1 MGLAAL
7 AAQLVCLALPP
18 AALWLLAAFCV
29 AAGVGALVLR
39 SRFWASLALTAAL
52 MLLIHT
58 CYETMVQKPVQE
70 LEGCCAPFSAEVLET
85 KAAYSPALCSATLLV
100 RTDALPGRTFRA
112 QAILEDL
119 PETGDLLQGEG
130 TFAPLGQDRYRMG
143 YLADG
148 IFLRIQDASVVHTG
162 HVVRLSHR
170 LLALREKLAEGFVHW
185 LSEDLGGIAAA
196 MTVGETRYLS
206 ASIRDTFR
214 TAGVS
219 HLLVV
224 SGMHLGAWWG
234 MWFWAGRRL
243 RLYRGA
249 WAISLLA
256 SVFFAMLC
264 GFTPSMCRS
273 LTAVIIL
280 CGAGICMRRPDGL
293 TSLGAAILLIT
304 FFNPYAAGDVGFLLS
319 VTATAGVLVSRF
331 AVGRL
336 AVSKTWAEVHAKRW
350 QKLCLRGLYTAAVPL
365 FAALFTLPVQVERN
379 LGVSLVSLP
388 ANLAVLVLLPFQLG
402 FGWAAIALSLL
413 WPGSWL
419 HRFVLAIAG
428 LFTKLLYDV
437 VAWFAQLPFGSLYVF
452 GAFALFTVAVLFVL
466 GVLAWNLRLARWMAA
481 IAPAGA
487 ALAFAVFSV
496 TTAGTVT
503 VAPVGSGYNP
513 CLVAMQDGRAV
524 VAVRGGRSNLAA
536 VEEYL
541 AMHRAQPALVIDL
554 RKDPPAGPPLEK
566 AECVVRAG
574 DAGPLGEQYALSE
587 NVTAAIWNQKG
598 AMLCIL
604 DIGGYTVAVGAGG
617 GSWEGFGPVGTLAAG
632 PSLPEGLEPHRI
644 LSAHPQYSWQIPGN
658 CVWFY
663 DPSPALRIRPGRS
676 IATERSWI

>member
-39 SRFWASLALTAAL
+39 RRFWAALVLTAAL
-52 MLLIHT
+52 MLLLHT
-58 CYETMVQKPVQE
+58 LHWTILQKPVEQ
-70 LEGCCAPFSAEVLET
+70 LAGTHTSFTAEVLET
-85 KAAYSPALCSATLLV
+85 ENSYFPGLRNVILSV
-100 RTDALPGRTFRA
+100 RTDALPGRTFRV
-112 QAILEDL
+112 QTMLEDA
-119 PETGDLLQGEG
+119 PEPGDLLEGEG
-130 TFAPLGQDRYRMG
+130 DFVLLALDSYRLGH
-143 YLADG
+143 LSDG
-148 IFLRIQDASVVHTG
+148 IFLGMEEAEVVRTG

-170 LLALREKLAEGFVHW
+170 LLALREKLAEGVMRW
-185 LSEDLGGIAAA
+185 LSDDLGSIMAA

-206 ASIRDTFR
+206 ATVRDTFR

-234 MWFWAGRRL
+234 MWFWAGRKL

-249 WAISLLA
+249 WVISLLA
-256 SVFFAMLC
+256 AVLFAMVC

-273 LTAVIIL
+273 LTAVVIL

-293 TSLGAAILLIT
+293 TSLGTAILLIT
-304 FFNPYAAGDVGFLLS
+304 FFNPYAVGDIGFLLS
-319 VTATAGVLVSRF
+319 ITATAGVLVSRF
-331 AVGRL
+331 AVKRL
-336 AVSKTWAEVHAKRW
+336 KVSKTWAETHAKRW
-350 QKLCLRGLYTAAVPL
+350 KKLCLRGLYTAAVPL
-365 FAALFTLPVQVERN
+365 FAALFTLPVQVGMN

-388 ANLAVLVLLPFQLG
+388 VNLAIFALLPFQLG

-419 HRFVLAIAG
+419 HGLVLAIAG
-428 LFTKLLYDV
+428 LFTKLLYAV
-437 VAWFAQLPFGSLYVF
+437 VEWFAGLPFGSLYVF
-452 GAFALFTVAVLFVL
+452 GAFALFTVVLLFVL
-466 GVLAWNLRLARWMAA
+466 GMLAWYLHLARWMAV
-481 IAPAGA
+481 IAPAGVT
-487 ALAFAVFSV
+487 LAFAVYVV

-513 CLVAMQDGRAV
+513 CLVAIQDGRAV
-524 VAVRGGRSNLAA
+524 VVVRGGKSNLAA

-541 AMHRAQPALVIDL
+541 AMHRAQPTLVIDL
-554 RKDPPAGPPLEK
+554 RDDFPAEPPLNQ
-566 AECVVRAG
+566 AGRVVRVRDVGSLG
-574 DAGPLGEQYALSE
+574 DKYALSE
-587 NVTAAIWNQKG
+587 TVTAAVWNQKG
-598 AMLCIL
+598 AKLCIL
-604 DIGGYTVAVGAGG
+604 DIDGYTVAVGASG

-632 PSLPEGLEPHRI
+632 PSLPEGLEPYQI
-644 LSAHPQYSWQIPGN
+644 LSAYPQYSWQIPED

-676 IATERSWI
+676 ITAERSWI

>member
-39 SRFWASLALTAAL
+39 CRFWAALVLTAAL
-52 MLLIHT
+52 MLLIHNL
-58 CYETMVQKPVQE
+58 YWTMLQKPVEE
-70 LEGCCAPFSAEVLET
+70 LAGTRASFTAEVLET
-85 KAAYSPALCSATLLV
+85 EGSYSPELRNVTLSV
-100 RTDALPGRTFRA
+100 RTDALPGRTFRVQTMLA
-112 QAILEDL
+112 DI
-119 PETGDLLQGEG
+119 PEPGDLLEGEG
-130 TFAPLGQDRYRMG
+130 TFVPLQSDSYRLDH
-143 YLADG
+143 LADG
-148 IFLRIQDASVVHTG
+148 IFVGMEEAEVVRTG
-162 HVVRLSHR
+162 HVARLSHQ
-170 LLALREKLAEGFVHW
+170 LLALRQQLAEGFVRW

-234 MWFWAGRRL
+234 MWFWIGRKL

-249 WAISLLA
+249 WAISLVAAVL
-256 SVFFAMLC
+256 FAMVC

-273 LTAVIIL
+273 LTAVVIL
-280 CGAGICMRRPDGL
+280 CGAGICMRHPDGL

-304 FFNPYAAGDVGFLLS
+304 FFNPYAAGDIGFLLS
-319 VTATAGVLVSRF
+319 ITATAGVLVSRF
-331 AVGRL
+331 AVKRL
-336 AVSKTWAEVHAKRW
+336 AVSKTWAETNAKRW

-365 FAALFTLPVQVERN
+365 FAALFTLPVQVGMN

-388 ANLAVLVLLPFQLG
+388 VNLAIFALLPFQLG

-419 HRFVLAIAG
+419 HGLVLAIAG

-437 VAWFAQLPFGSLYVF
+437 VAWFAGLPFGSLYVF
-452 GAFALFTVAVLFVL
+452 GEFALFTVAVLFAL
-466 GVLAWNLRLARWMAA
+466 GVLAWNLRLARWMTV

-487 ALAFAVFSV
+487 ALAFAVYFV

-513 CLVAMQDGRAV
+513 CLVAIQDGRAV
-524 VAVRGGRSNLAA
+524 VAVRGGKSNHAA

-541 AMHRAQPALVIDL
+541 AMHRAEPIIVIDL
-554 RKDPPAGPPLEK
+554 REEPPAEPPLEK
-566 AECVVRAG
+566 AGCVVRAG
-574 DAGPLGEQYALSE
+574 DVGPLGEQHALSE

-604 DIGGYTVAVGAGG
+604 DIDGYTVAVGAGG
-617 GSWEGFGPVGTLAAG
+617 GSWEGFGPVGTLLAG
-632 PSLPEGLEPHRI
+632 PSLPEGLEPYQI
-644 LSAHPQYSWQIPGN
+644 LSAYPQYRWQMPED

-663 DPSPALRIRPGRS
+663 DLSPALRIRPGRS
-676 IATERSWI
+676 ITAERSWI